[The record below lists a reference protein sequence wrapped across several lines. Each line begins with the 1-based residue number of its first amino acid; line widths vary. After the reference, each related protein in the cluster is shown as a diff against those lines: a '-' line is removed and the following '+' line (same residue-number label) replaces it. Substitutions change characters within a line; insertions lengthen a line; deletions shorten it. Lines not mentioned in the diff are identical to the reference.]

1 MMSEGKL
8 KAMASKKK
16 SASKKH
22 KFKAT
27 NIAPEML
34 DGAISGKAAAGV
46 VGGSAA
52 TRENSYEFA
61 YVSGDLFRI
70 AVSAVLLA
78 AMQLALWYLFS
89 HTGMGSSVYGF
100 FSPQ

>member
-1 MMSEGKL
+1 
-8 KAMASKKK
+8 MASKKK

-22 KFKAT
+22 RFKAT

-34 DGAISGKAAAGV
+34 DGASSGETAAGV

-52 TRENSYEFA
+52 TRENPYEFA

-70 AVSAVLLA
+70 AVLAIVLA
-78 AMQLALWYLFS
+78 AMQLALWYLFN

-100 FSPQ
+100 FSPK